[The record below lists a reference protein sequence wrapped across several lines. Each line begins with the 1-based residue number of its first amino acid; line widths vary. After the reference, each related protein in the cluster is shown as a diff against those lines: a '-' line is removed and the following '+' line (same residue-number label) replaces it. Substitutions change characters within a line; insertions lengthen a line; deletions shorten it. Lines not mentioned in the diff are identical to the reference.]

1 VKYIQAILAV
11 VGLLIVGGTIGAA
24 PANDRNRDKE
34 NEGVTLYTTLNG
46 GDRFRCFAVNV
57 SDKTLGMTFEVLD
70 PGGHALSCAGPNT
83 CNGGAGGVGTSTT
96 NPTPEFGVLPGEAAA
111 IDVQLPHT
119 TAGAGYCVVAVSG
132 TDNRDNVR
140 VGLEGTRTF
149 TIPAENFGLPAGT
162 NIPVFFFRDIAGH

>member
-1 VKYIQAILAV
+1 MKYIQAMLAV
-11 VGLLIVGGTIGAA
+11 VCLLIVGGAIDAA
-24 PANDRNRDKE
+24 PANDRDRDKE

-46 GDRFRCFAVNV
+46 GDRLSCFAVNV

-70 PGGHALSCAGPNT
+70 PGGHALSCASPNT
-83 CNGGAGGVGTSTT
+83 CNLGGVGTSTT
-96 NPTPEFGVLPGEAAA
+96 NPTPEFGVPPGEAAA
-111 IDVQLPHT
+111 IIVQLPHT
-119 TAGAGYCVVAVSG
+119 TAGTGYCVVAVSG

>member
-1 VKYIQAILAV
+1 MKYIHAMLAV
-11 VGLLIVGGTIGAA
+11 VCLLVVGGAIGAA
-24 PANDRNRDKE
+24 QADDRGEE

-70 PGGHALSCAGPNT
+70 PGGHALSCASPNT
-83 CNGGAGGVGTSTT
+83 CNAGVGGVAATSTT
-96 NPTPEFGVLPGEAAA
+96 NPTPEFGVPPGEAAA
-111 IDVQLPHT
+111 IIVQLPHT
-119 TAGAGYCVVAVSG
+119 TAGTGYCVVAVSG